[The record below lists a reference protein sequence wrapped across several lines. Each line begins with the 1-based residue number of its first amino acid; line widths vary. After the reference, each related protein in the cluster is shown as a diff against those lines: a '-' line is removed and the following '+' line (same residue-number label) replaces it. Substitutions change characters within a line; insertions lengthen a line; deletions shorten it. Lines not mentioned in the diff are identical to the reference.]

1 MAVELSTK
9 ETEILSKTKE
19 LCETIVAEPQ
29 FRTLLDS
36 VEAFMNDPA
45 ARTLY
50 EKVSELQ
57 QNLSTKQESG
67 EQLADEDINGF
78 EKQRDLLLENPVAS
92 AFMDARQQIY
102 DVQDTISTYVSKTF
116 ELGRVPMDEELKSG
130 GGGCCGGGGGGGGCG
145 CH

>member
-1 MAVELSTK
+1 MAVELSTR

-19 LCETIVAEPQ
+19 LCQTIVDQPQ

-50 EKVSELQ
+50 EQVSNLQ
-57 QNLSTKQESG
+57 ESLSSKQESG
-67 EQLADEDINGF
+67 TQLTDEDIEGF
-78 EKQRDLLLENPVAS
+78 EKQRDLLLENTVAS

-102 DVQDTISTYVSKTF
+102 DVQDTISTFVSKTF
-116 ELGRVPMDEELKSG
+116 ELGRVPMDDELKS